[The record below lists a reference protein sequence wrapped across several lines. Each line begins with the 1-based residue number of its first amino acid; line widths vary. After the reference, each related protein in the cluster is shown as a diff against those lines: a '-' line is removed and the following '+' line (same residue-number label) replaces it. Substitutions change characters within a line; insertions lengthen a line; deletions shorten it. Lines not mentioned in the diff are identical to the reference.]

1 MLPVFLIKSVLCEI
15 LFHFSCNQVED
26 EKLSMSEKNDVDTE
40 AMQEKNDESA
50 ADLNQTEQCQEE
62 INADDVLQLET
73 EENSFDKIE
82 ETASHEETEISST
95 TATEAVTINDD
106 ITDKVSKSAVINYFG
121 VIYNITK
128 VILIFLCRL
137 AELMEHRLT
146 EVSRPLLTLEGILM
160 FHW

>member
-1 MLPVFLIKSVLCEI
+1 
-15 LFHFSCNQVED
+15 
-26 EKLSMSEKNDVDTE
+26 MSEKNDVDTE